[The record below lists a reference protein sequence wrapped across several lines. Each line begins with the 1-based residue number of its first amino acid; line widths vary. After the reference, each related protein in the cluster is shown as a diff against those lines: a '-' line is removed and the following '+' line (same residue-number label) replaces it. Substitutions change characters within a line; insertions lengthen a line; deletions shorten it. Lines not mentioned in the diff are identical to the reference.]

1 MAQKWNDG
9 GMRGMQSPDDMILA
23 NGAAEQQETQA
34 LREAAQEYARE
45 IEELRALYQK
55 NNEMIEELRRM
66 NVETTR
72 GVQTVIENAPKGNAG
87 ASAEMAQ
94 NLQQSQTALLQE
106 IQATQEKIAALI
118 QDSNQFNHKENVRVY
133 RNIQAATDQL
143 LQDQTKTLS
152 SQLDT
157 LKDAVHEPKKY
168 PFAAPTFV
176 LLLLLFLYEI
186 ADSIGLV
193 QLVIRLVTGG

>member
-72 GVQTVIENAPKGNAG
+72 GVQTVI
-87 ASAEMAQ
+87 
-94 NLQQSQTALLQE
+94 
-106 IQATQEKIAALI
+106 
-118 QDSNQFNHKENVRVY
+118 
-133 RNIQAATDQL
+133 
-143 LQDQTKTLS
+143 
-152 SQLDT
+152 
-157 LKDAVHEPKKY
+157 
-168 PFAAPTFV
+168 
-176 LLLLLFLYEI
+176 
-186 ADSIGLV
+186 
-193 QLVIRLVTGG
+193 